1 MTIAEA
7 AWNILLGRDFVWDA
21 ARPRS
26 PDASA
31 LDSSLQRFPRKE
43 NAIRK
48 SLLLLT
54 SASLVAISALAAPAM
69 ARDRGD
75 HGELTAS
82 QMTDQADARTA
93 QMKVYLR
100 LTPDQEKNWSGFA
113 SAMQDMSKKR
123 ADRAVQLR
131 DQRAANPKGPV
142 DALQQINDRADSQI
156 NRANDW
162 KALATASK
170 PLYSSLDEQ
179 QKQRFS
185 ESLFSQERDRDTN

>member
-1 MTIAEA
+1 
-7 AWNILLGRDFVWDA
+7 V
-21 ARPRS
+21 
-26 PDASA
+26 
-31 LDSSLQRFPRKE
+31 
-43 NAIRK
+43 RK
-48 SLLLLT
+48 SLLLLLT
-54 SASLVAISALAAPAM
+54 SASLVAISALAAPAV
-69 ARDRGD
+69 ARDRSN

-82 QMTDQADARTA
+82 QMADQADARTA

-100 LTPDQEKNWSGFA
+100 LTPDQEKNWSGFE
-113 SAMQDMSKKR
+113 SAMQDMGKKR
-123 ADRAVQLR
+123 ADRAILLR
-131 DQRAANPKGPV
+131 DDRSKQKGPV

-185 ESLFSQERDRDTN
+185 ESLSRHDRERDSD